1 MTNLDAAVEFAENP
15 DPRCACVLLVDT
27 SLSMSGAPIDSLN
40 AGLQVFRDDLREDDL
55 ASQRAEIA
63 IVTFGGTVSIVQ
75 DFVIAG
81 SFNPPTLAANGNTP
95 MGEAIDTALDLVER
109 RKVDYKANGVMY
121 YRPWV
126 FMITDGAPN
135 DNWTGAA
142 TRVKQAEADNGVA
155 FFAVGVEGADMDTLA
170 KISVRAPIRLD
181 GLKFRELFL
190 WLSQSQKRVSGSKPG
205 EQTPLP
211 ETSGWSAV

>member
-15 DPRCACVLLVDT
+15 DPRCACVLLLDT
-27 SLSMSGAPIDSLN
+27 SYSMAGAPIDSLN
-40 AGLQVFRDDLREDDL
+40 AGLGVFSDDLREDDL

-63 IVTFGGTVSIVQ
+63 IITFGGTVSTVQ

-81 SFNPPTLAANGNTP
+81 SFSPPTLTPDGNTP
-95 MGEAIDTALDLVER
+95 MGAAINTALDLVER
-109 RKVDYKANGVMY
+109 RKADYKANGVMY

-126 FMITDGAPN
+126 FMITDGAPT
-135 DNWTGAA
+135 DTWTGAA

-155 FFAVGVEGADMDTLA
+155 FFAVGVEGADMETLA
-170 KISVRAPIRLD
+170 KISVRAPIRLE

-211 ETSGWSAV
+211 GTSGWSTV